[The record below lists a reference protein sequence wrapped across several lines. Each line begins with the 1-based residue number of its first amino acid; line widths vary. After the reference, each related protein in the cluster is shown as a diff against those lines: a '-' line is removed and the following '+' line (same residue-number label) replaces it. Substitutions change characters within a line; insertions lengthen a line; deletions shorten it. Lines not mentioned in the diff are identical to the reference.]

1 MDISASLAQTRLYF
15 ESGATRSFSFRKHQ
29 LEKLRTALLQ
39 HEEEIYDALYA
50 DLKKSKEEAYVTE
63 LGLVLAEIRHVL
75 KHLRQWMK
83 PESVPGGWVNF
94 PSNGKIYK
102 DPLGVVLLIAPW
114 NYPLQLSLM
123 PLIGAIAA
131 GNCVVVKPSEIAPR
145 TARLVDKMIAAVFE
159 KEFVSVVHGEGEVV
173 IPKLLEDF
181 RFDHIFYTGNG
192 RVGKIIYSQAA
203 EKLIPVTLELGGK
216 SPGIVEA
223 DARIAVAAKR
233 IVFGKF
239 LNAGQTCIAP
249 DYVLTHCSVKDRL
262 VEEMRNTIR
271 LFYKEAAADSY
282 DYSSVINESRFDK
295 LVSYLQQGNILFG
308 GAHDRARLYIEPTIM
323 EIKSP
328 EAPVMEEEIFGP
340 ILPVLSFEKREEAM
354 AIVNR
359 NANPLAFYLFTGN
372 KHTEKEWIES
382 ISFGGGCINNTLV
395 HFMSPEMPFGGVGNS
410 GIGSYHGK
418 FSFMN
423 FSRRKPVLKTAQW
436 FDPSMR
442 YPPFK
447 GKLRWFKR
455 LIR

>member
-1 MDISASLAQTRLYF
+1 MDILASLQQTRLYF
-15 ESGATRSFSFRKHQ
+15 ESGTTRSFSFRKHQ
-29 LEKLRTALLQ
+29 LEKLRTVLLQ

-50 DLKKSKEEAYVTE
+50 DLKKSREETYVTE

-75 KHLRQWMK
+75 KHLRRWMK
-83 PESVPGGWVNF
+83 PERVPGGWVNF
-94 PSNGKIYK
+94 PSKGKIYN

-145 TARLVDKMIAAVFE
+145 TARLVDKMMAAVFE
-159 KEFVSVVHGEGEVV
+159 KEYVWVVQGEGEIV
-173 IPKLLEDF
+173 IPKLLKDF

-249 DYVLTHCSVKDRL
+249 DYVLAHSSVKERL
-262 VEEMRNTIR
+262 VEEMEKTIR
-271 LFYKEAAADSY
+271 LFYKEDAANSY
-282 DYSSVINESRFDK
+282 DYSSIINESRFDK

-308 GAHDRARLYIEPTIM
+308 GAHDRARLFIEPTIM

-354 AIVNR
+354 AMVNR
-359 NANPLAFYLFTGN
+359 NANPLAFYLFTGD
-372 KHTEKEWIES
+372 KRTEKEWIES
-382 ISFGGGCINNTLV
+382 VSFGGGCINNTLV

-418 FSFMN
+418 FSFLN

-436 FDPSMR
+436 FDPSMK

-447 GKLRWFKR
+447 GKLRLFKR